1 MVSAAA
7 AFRGIYP
14 MLYAYFDTAGALDRA
29 AMRRQVEA
37 CIAAGVHGIAVLGLA
52 TEVGKLSD
60 GERRQLLD
68 WVAEDVDG
76 RVPFAVTVTGAT
88 VEAQTTFAN
97 AAAAA
102 GAAWAILQPPPE
114 RGLPESHYVR
124 FFGAVA
130 DGATLPVA
138 IQNAP
143 DYLGVGLSPESVRTL
158 NRNHANFRLLKG
170 EGPALDIRRVIE
182 ETAGEVAVFNGR
194 GGLELTDNLRAGC
207 AGMIPAPECVDVQ
220 VRIFDLMA
228 TGIPEDAVEAEQLY
242 REILPLVVFVM
253 QSVDTLLCYGKRV
266 AARRLGLGEVYDRA
280 AALSPT
286 PFGLAAAERHAAGL
300 ADYPE

>member
-1 MVSAAA
+1 LVPAVA

-14 MLYAYFDTAGALDRA
+14 MLYAYFDGTGALDRA
-29 AMRRQVEA
+29 AMRRQVDA
-37 CIAAGVHGIAVLGLA
+37 CIGAGVHGMAVLGLA

-60 GERRQLLD
+60 SERRQLLE

-88 VEAQTTFAN
+88 VEAQTSFAN
-97 AAAAA
+97 AAAAV
-102 GAAWAILQPPPE
+102 GASWVILQPPPE
-114 RGLPESHYVR
+114 RGLPEADYVR

-143 DYLGVGLSPESVRTL
+143 DYLGVGLSPESIRTL
-158 NRNHANFRLLKG
+158 NRNHPNFCLLKG

-207 AGMIPAPECVDVQ
+207 AGMVPAPECVDVQ

-228 TGIPEDAVEAEQLY
+228 TGIPEDAVEAERLY
-242 REILPLVVFVM
+242 AEILPLVVFVM

-266 AARRLGLGEVYDRA
+266 AARRLVLGDVHDRMP
-280 AALSPT
+280 ALVPT
-286 PFGLAAAERHAAGL
+286 PFGVAAAERHAAAL
-300 ADYPE
+300 ADFPG